1 MLIVIAVFQIKPGK
15 MDQALEAVQA
25 FMPKVRTEPGTLE
38 YTVYRGVGDAN
49 MLAFFEQYPDQD
61 ALAAHGSSEEFKAF
75 QQAATP
81 CIDGQPIMGV
91 VEEVASTH
99 Q

>member
-1 MLIVIAVFQIKPGK
+1 MLIVIAVSQIKPGK
-15 MDQALEAVQA
+15 MGQALEAVQA
-25 FMPKVRTEPGTLE
+25 FMPKVRTEPGMLE

-49 MLAFFEQYPDQD
+49 MLAFYEQWEDQD
-61 ALAAHGSSEEFKAF
+61 ALAAHGSSEEMKAF
-75 QQAATP
+75 QQAILP
-81 CIDGQPIMGV
+81 CIDGQGIMGV

>member
-1 MLIVIAVFQIKPGK
+1 MLIFIGAGRIKPGK

-25 FMPKVRTEPGTLE
+25 FMPKIRTEPGTLE
-38 YTVYRGVGDAN
+38 YTVYRGVDDPN
-49 MLAFFEQYPDQD
+49 MLVYLEKYQDQD
-61 ALAAHGSSEEFKAF
+61 ALAAHGSSDEMKAF
-75 QQAATP
+75 QEAIMP

-91 VEEVASTH
+91 VEEVASIH

>member
-1 MLIVIAVFQIKPGK
+1 MLIVIAVGQIKPGK
-15 MDQALEAVQA
+15 MGQALEAVQA
-25 FMPKVRTEPGTLE
+25 FMPKVRSEPGMLE

-49 MLAFFEQYPDQD
+49 MLAFFEQWEDQD
-61 ALAAHGSSEEFKAF
+61 ALAAHGSSEEMKAF
-75 QQAATP
+75 QQAVMP
-81 CIDGQPIMGV
+81 CIDGQAIMGV

>member
-1 MLIVIAVFQIKPGK
+1 MLIVIVVGRIKPGK
-15 MDQALEAVQA
+15 MGQALEAVQA

-38 YTVYRGVGDAN
+38 YTVYRGVDDPN
-49 MLAFFEQYPDQD
+49 MLAYFEKYQDQD

-75 QQAATP
+75 QQAIVP